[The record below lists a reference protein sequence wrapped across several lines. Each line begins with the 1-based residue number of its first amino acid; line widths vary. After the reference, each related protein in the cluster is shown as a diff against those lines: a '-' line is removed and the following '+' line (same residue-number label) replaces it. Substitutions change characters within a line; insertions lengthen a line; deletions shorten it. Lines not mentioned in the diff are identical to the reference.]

1 MSTPNDVPIIR
12 SMIISISIAQDSVM
26 NLKELMEKTTLE
38 AERLTQYAKVL
49 QVSAQN
55 AANLAEIATNNARVI
70 KEAYENSSNA
80 LKYVSSIYE
89 NELENRK

>member
-12 SMIISISIAQDSVM
+12 SMIGSISIAQDSVM

-80 LKYVSSIYE
+80 LKDVSSIYE